1 MRPFKSS
8 LFFSPAIPPRLETF
22 AACSDH
28 IVANDKVGLDLIRL
42 RSVAQRLLSVI
53 SFASS
58 GRWKGGLPTSLALGL
73 STSLAEPS
81 SPPILSMYLSTS
93 LLLDPL
99 DLSTFRILV
108 GASVRGPRCSCRWC
122 ITFPTSLPLDLSNSG
137 LRVLL
142 TYVVTNL
149 VRHLDEFIL
158 HLDTNFSVSSFGRS
172 VLGGNSFNVFQMA
185 EKTVVVSPHCLRCLC
200 L

>member
-1 MRPFKSS
+1 MPVRPFKSS

-28 IVANDKVGLDLIRL
+28 IVANDKVGLDLITL
-42 RSVAQRLLSVI
+42 RSVAQRLLSAI

-58 GRWKGGLPTSLALGL
+58 SRWKGGLPTSLPLGL
-73 STSLAEPS
+73 LTSLPQPT
-81 SPPILSMYLSTS
+81 SPPIFSIYLSTS

-122 ITFPTSLPLDLSNSG
+122 ITSRPLYLSTSRPLDLSFS
-137 LRVLL
+137 RPLL
-142 TYVVTNL
+142 
-149 VRHLDEFIL
+149 
-158 HLDTNFSVSSFGRS
+158 RS
-172 VLGGNSFNVFQMA
+172 VDLFWASGFQDLFPPLLWEA
-185 EKTVVVSPHCLRCLC
+185 C
-200 L
+200 